1 MEKIDLHMHTTISD
15 GTDTPLEIIHAVR
28 SAGMDLF
35 SVTDHDAISA
45 CGTIRQTLADGDP
58 RFISGIEFSCRDEYG
73 KYHILGY
80 GYDSEAGAI
89 RSIVERG
96 HNMRIEKTGTRLE
109 KLRNAFGISF
119 SEEDVRWLYANHNP
133 GKPHIAKLMKK
144 LGYVDSISDAFDK
157 YLNHLGVP
165 AVYIR
170 PEEAIKAIRESGGI
184 AVLAHPFYGSGDEL
198 ILGEDMDARLR
209 YLIPFGLQGVEAYYS
224 GFARK
229 LREEMLSFA
238 EKYGLYVTAGSDY
251 HGTNKTVRLG
261 NTGLQDVEE
270 TAEGLQRFL
279 ADVPVR

>member
-1 MEKIDLHMHTTISD
+1 MHTTISD
-15 GTDTPLEIIHAVR
+15 GTDTPLEIIDAVR

-119 SEEDVRWLYANHNP
+119 SEED
-133 GKPHIAKLMKK
+133 
-144 LGYVDSISDAFDK
+144 
-157 YLNHLGVP
+157 
-165 AVYIR
+165 
-170 PEEAIKAIRESGGI
+170 AI
-184 AVLAHPFYGSGDEL
+184 LDL
-198 ILGEDMDARLR
+198 I
-209 YLIPFGLQGVEAYYS
+209 FQ
-224 GFARK
+224 
-229 LREEMLSFA
+229 
-238 EKYGLYVTAGSDY
+238 
-251 HGTNKTVRLG
+251 
-261 NTGLQDVEE
+261 
-270 TAEGLQRFL
+270 
-279 ADVPVR
+279 

>member
-15 GTDTPLEIIHAVR
+15 GTDTPLEIIDAVR

-170 PEEAIKAIRESGGI
+170 PEEAIEAIRESGGI

-229 LREEMLSFA
+229 LREEMLAFA
-238 EKYGLYVTAGSDY
+238 EKYDLYVTAGSDY

-261 NTGLQDVEE
+261 NTGLQDVGE
-270 TAEGLQRFL
+270 AVEGLHQFL
-279 ADVPVR
+279 ADVPKR